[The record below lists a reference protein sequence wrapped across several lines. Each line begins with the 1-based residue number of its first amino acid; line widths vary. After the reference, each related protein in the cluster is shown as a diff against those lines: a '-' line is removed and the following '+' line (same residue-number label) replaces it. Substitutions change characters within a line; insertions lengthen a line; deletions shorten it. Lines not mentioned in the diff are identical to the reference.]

1 MSPICRL
8 CVFLWA
14 IHLFTKF
21 EKIIFGEFREVPINI
36 ISTFLL
42 ETNLTF
48 PVRAGDDNNV
58 WRRWESP
65 TTNSSERF
73 VLVSY
78 EFCHMDS
85 QNHQGRIIFRLNI
98 AFSQIFIKSRVATD
112 CNKQNIELTLS
123 NRLLIHVD
131 KDSIWM
137 SLIFGPHGASA
148 FSKDHEEYH

>member
-1 MSPICRL
+1 
-8 CVFLWA
+8 
-14 IHLFTKF
+14 
-21 EKIIFGEFREVPINI
+21 
-36 ISTFLL
+36 
-42 ETNLTF
+42 
-48 PVRAGDDNNV
+48 
-58 WRRWESP
+58 
-65 TTNSSERF
+65 
-73 VLVSY
+73 
-78 EFCHMDS
+78 MDS